1 MNADLE
7 WYKIPTSL
15 DIPEIVVRFTDRPD
29 RRANNLGAKGLGEP
43 PIIPTAAAVANAVCE
58 RHRRPAASRAD
69 DTRARP
75 RSAGGGAMSLFS
87 YAKPRALGEAL
98 KLLKNGTVALAG
110 GTDLVGLIRSGLAK
124 PNALVD
130 LTGIEGLR
138 GWTREKG
145 KASASGRSRRS
156 RISRHRRSCER
167 SRRSSPES
175 LRDAATLQLRNMGTV
190 GGNLLQRNRCWYFRD
205 EAVPCWLKGGTRCFA
220 AEGENR
226 YHAILGAAECV
237 MVAPSDL
244 APALIAYDAEIDLAS
259 SIGRRSVKLG
269 QFYVTPSGKQR
280 KEHAIRKGELIT
292 SVRIPESALE
302 RRGTFLKAMD
312 RKAWSF
318 ALVSVAAA
326 ARIKDGKAH
335 DVRVV
340 LGGVAPS
347 PWVVPAAHKLLEGSA
362 LDDNSCLAA
371 ADLILANAS
380 RSATTATR

>member
-1 MNADLE
+1 
-7 WYKIPTSL
+7 
-15 DIPEIVVRFTDRPD
+15 
-29 RRANNLGAKGLGEP
+29 
-43 PIIPTAAAVANAVCE
+43 
-58 RHRRPAASRAD
+58 
-69 DTRARP
+69 
-75 RSAGGGAMSLFS
+75 MSLFS

-110 GTDLVGLIRSGLAK
+110 GTDLVGLIRGGLAK
-124 PNALVD
+124 PSALVD

-145 KASASGRSRRS
+145 KGL
-156 RISRHRRSCER
+156 RIGALTSLSELET
-167 SRRSSPES
+167 SPQLRKIAPMIGES
-175 LRDAATLQLRNMGTV
+175 LRDAATPQLRNMGTV

-237 MVAPSDL
+237 MVTPSDL
-244 APALIAYDAEIDLAS
+244 APALIAYDAEVELAS
-259 SIGRRSVKLG
+259 SIGRRTVKLA
-269 QFYVTPSGKQR
+269 QLFVTPSGRQR
-280 KEHAIRKGELIT
+280 KEHAIRRGELIT
-292 SVRIPESALE
+292 SVRIPAAALE
-302 RRGTFLKAMD
+302 RRGAFLKAMD

-340 LGGVAPS
+340 LGGVSPAPWS
-347 PWVVPAAHKLLEGSA
+347 QPAAHKQLEGSR
-362 LDDNSCLAA
+362 LDDNACLAA
-371 ADLILANAS
+371 ADLILAGAQPLRDNGYKVTLARELIRRAL
-380 RSATTATR
+380 RSLVA

>member
-1 MNADLE
+1 
-7 WYKIPTSL
+7 
-15 DIPEIVVRFTDRPD
+15 
-29 RRANNLGAKGLGEP
+29 
-43 PIIPTAAAVANAVCE
+43 
-58 RHRRPAASRAD
+58 
-69 DTRARP
+69 
-75 RSAGGGAMSLFS
+75 MSLFS

-145 KASASGRSRRS
+145 KGL
-156 RISRHRRSCER
+156 RIGALTPLSDLET
-167 SRRSSPES
+167 SPQLRKLAPIISES

-237 MVAPSDL
+237 MVSPSDL
-244 APALIAYDAEIDLAS
+244 APALIAYDADIDLAS
-259 SIGRRSVKLG
+259 SIGRRTVKLG

-292 SVRIPESALE
+292 SVRIPEAALE

-326 ARIKDGKAH
+326 ARINDGKAH

-347 PWVVPAAHKLLEGSA
+347 PWSVPAANKLLEGSA

-371 ADLILANAS
+371 ADLILANAQPLRDNGYKVTLARELIRRAL
-380 RSATTATR
+380 RSLVA